1 MGLGHPFDDASGGR
15 WVLSLKPESDLPG
28 LSLARAVGN
37 SCRRQWR
44 WLVGCEKRG
53 GGGGWGDHSMMRVGW
68 WVLGLKSE
76 TDPPGLGFVRADEH
90 PSSIYVYSTISSSS
104 SNLPIELT

>member
-37 SCRRQWR
+37 GCRRQWR

-76 TDPPGLGFVRADEH
+76 TDPPGLGFVRALGNGYRERWRWLVG
-90 PSSIYVYSTISSSS
+90 YGK
-104 SNLPIELT
+104 